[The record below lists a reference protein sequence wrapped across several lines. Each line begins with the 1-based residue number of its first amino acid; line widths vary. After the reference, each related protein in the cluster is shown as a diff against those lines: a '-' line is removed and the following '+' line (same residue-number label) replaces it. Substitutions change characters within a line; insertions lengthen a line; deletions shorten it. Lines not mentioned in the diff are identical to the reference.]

1 MDCCSVARK
10 ERKRRKTCTMKNDL
24 TNLFFLVGCP
34 RSGTTLLQQA
44 LNRHSKIAIPPE
56 TAFFTFLGL
65 RRKGQQDHLRRINAD
80 LHINVSFLARRV
92 YNHRDGRALYEKM
105 AQLYLERL
113 DKADVTHFGEKSPEH
128 QRRLCLIRRV
138 FSDAKI
144 MLIYRDGRDV
154 ACSVRKLPWMSSD
167 LYVNFAL
174 WLHYYRI
181 QRREQSR
188 QDPNLLCVKYE
199 DLVRHPE
206 PEMRRVLEFLGLPY
220 ESQVVSGSGNS
231 EGVPGWETPW
241 KARALEPI
249 SSARIGTWRAEL
261 SSEQVA
267 ILERWGGKALMAL
280 GYEMVSDGKARLP
293 WYFAA
298 KVYAKALWWVARR
311 PRYGSF
317 RGSEGARCP
326 RSDKAPMNAE

>member
-1 MDCCSVARK
+1 
-10 ERKRRKTCTMKNDL
+10 MKNDL
-24 TNLFFLVGCP
+24 TNLFFIVGCP

-56 TAFFTFLGL
+56 TAFFTFFGLG
-65 RRKGQQDHLRRINAD
+65 RIAQQDHLRRINAD
-80 LHINVSFLARRV
+80 LHINLPLLARHI
-92 YNHRDGRALYEKM
+92 NNERDGRALYEKM

-113 DKADVTHFGEKSPEH
+113 NRADVTHFGEKSPEH
-128 QRRLCLIRRV
+128 QRRLCRIRQV
-138 FSDAKI
+138 FPNAKI
-144 MLIYRDGRDV
+144 LLIFRDGRDV
-154 ACSVRKLPWMSSD
+154 ACSARRLPWMSRD

-199 DLVRHPE
+199 DLVKRPE
-206 PEMRRVLEFLGLPY
+206 LEMRSVLEFLGLPY
-220 ESQVVSGSGNS
+220 ESQVVSGFGNS
-231 EGVPGWETPW
+231 EGVPAWEAPW

-261 SSEQVA
+261 STEQAA
-267 ILERWGGKALMAL
+267 ILERWGEKALKAL
-280 GYEMVSDGKARLP
+280 GYELVSDGKACLP
-293 WYFAA
+293 WYFFA
-298 KVYAKALWWVARR
+298 KVYSKALWWVARR

-317 RGSEGARCP
+317 SGSEGPSCP
-326 RSDKAPMNAE
+326 KGDKARINTE